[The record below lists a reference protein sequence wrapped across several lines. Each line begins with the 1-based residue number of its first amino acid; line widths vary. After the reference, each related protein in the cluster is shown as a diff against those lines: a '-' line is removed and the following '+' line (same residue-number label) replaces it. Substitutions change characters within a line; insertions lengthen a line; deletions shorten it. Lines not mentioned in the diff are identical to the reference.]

1 MLRQLA
7 SELEHLDRLTCRAEL
22 LQRPALAR
30 ERPYLELRRSELC
43 DLRPCRA
50 EALDRLV
57 VAVRLGERL
66 GPRQQRL
73 DPIAD
78 VEGDAV
84 EKELRIDA
92 ELLGE
97 PGDGLV
103 RRSCLPAL
111 DLADVLLGEAIA
123 GECGLRQAGG
133 DTQRAQALADPARAD
148 ARSVL
153 CRGGRI
159 AHAGRT
165 QADVPRVAVPRRG
178 ESLWI
183 AYG

>member
-1 MLRQLA
+1 M
-7 SELEHLDRLTCRAEL
+7 
-22 LQRPALAR
+22 
-30 ERPYLELRRSELC
+30 
-43 DLRPCRA
+43 
-50 EALDRLV
+50 
-57 VAVRLGERL
+57 RLGERL
-66 GPRQQRL
+66 GARQERL

-84 EKELRIDA
+84 EEELRVDA
-92 ELLGE
+92 ELLCE

-103 RRSCLPAL
+103 GRPRLAAL

-123 GECGLRQAGG
+123 GERGLRQAGG
-133 DTQRAQALADPARAD
+133 DTQRAEALADPARAD

-165 QADVPRVAVPRRG
+165 QAAAPRVAVPRRG
-178 ESLWI
+178 ESLWTNGGI
-183 AYG
+183 M